1 MTCYEECQFMFK
13 NVLNALGFFFIL
25 FILGILYNFISPE
38 PINWGMIFGFSV
50 LCTVVFLAV
59 DRFKK

>member
-1 MTCYEECQFMFK
+1 MFK
-13 NVLNALGFFFIL
+13 NVLNALGVFFIL